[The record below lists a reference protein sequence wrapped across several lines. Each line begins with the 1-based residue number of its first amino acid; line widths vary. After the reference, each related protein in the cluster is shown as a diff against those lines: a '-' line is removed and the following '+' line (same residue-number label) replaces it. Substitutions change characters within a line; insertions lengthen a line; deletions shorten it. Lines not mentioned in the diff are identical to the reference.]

1 MTCMTHQTVKLT
13 RGKHDSPDEGACVME
28 LASMLAGEHFSDH
41 PRSVCPVIGL
51 LLRAHNDAI
60 GDERRQDLYAYAAKV
75 VGSRSSGAV
84 QKARATRLAAWSRQV
99 KQRQTARSHLPWGMR
114 ALSGLLKVVFVE
126 TPAHGFY
133 PLTEHNDETHAEV
146 LGLIDQL
153 LAMKPARSP
162 SRGAALAARGAAAS
176 SVATAG
182 RR

>member
-1 MTCMTHQTVKLT
+1 MTCMTHQTVKLS

-51 LLRAHNDAI
+51 VLRAHNDAI

-146 LGLIDQL
+146 LGLIDEL
-153 LAMKPARSP
+153 LAMEPARP
-162 SRGAALAARGAAAS
+162 
-176 SVATAG
+176 AG
-182 RR
+182 REAGQADVVRALSVPASADPS